1 MSVLFPK
8 DQRLLQHFG
17 ENVKLA
23 RLRRKL
29 SSEQVAE
36 RAGVSRATLVKME
49 QGHPGVGLGHVLN
62 VLKVFNLETEL
73 LNVAKDDVLGRKLQD
88 LRLATPK
95 RAPKRPKSEK

>member
-1 MSVLFPK
+1 VSVLFPK

-17 ENVKLA
+17 ENLKLA

-49 QGHPGVGLGHVLN
+49 QGHPGVGLGHVL
-62 VLKVFNLETEL
+62 KVFNLETEL

-88 LRLATPK
+88 LGLATPK
-95 RAPKRPKSEK
+95 RAPKRPKI

>member
-1 MSVLFPK
+1 L
-8 DQRLLQHFG
+8 
-17 ENVKLA
+17 KLA

-49 QGHPGVGLGHVLN
+49 QGHPGVGIGHILN
-62 VLKVFNLETEL
+62 VLKVFNLENEL

-88 LRLATPK
+88 LCLATPK
-95 RAPKRPKSEK
+95 RAPKRPKI